1 MKYSE
6 FEKKVNK
13 MGYEIEKGSYNNL
26 NVVNNSGNVILRIY
40 KDEICQIDNATTAF
54 DKLAEKDKKDIFR
67 LAIELASTP
76 LEEREDE
83 KCFYL
88 QMRGLRE
95 NVSYVNYA
103 KGTSEYSFDNN
114 CETQSF
120 KIVFNESD
128 VEKMPETIRK
138 AIECGAITKIEV
150 K

>member
-6 FEKKVNK
+6 FEKEVKEL
-13 MGYEIEKGSYNNL
+13 GFEIEKDNHSSL
-26 NVVNNSGNVILRIY
+26 RVVDNSANVILRIY
-40 KDEICQIDNATTAF
+40 TDCAYQIDNAYDSF
-54 DKLAEKDKKDIFR
+54 DTLTQKDKEDIFK